1 MPDPGPSLLV
11 DLRAW
16 SYDLELKAS
25 EDPRVGYGDQWDTA
39 FRAACVTIVLLLLL
53 ALLALSVFH
62 SAYAAAMS
70 RSRGDHPGPSRP
82 TTVGGLWREARPQVG
97 PVFRTH
103 LRAVVCAC
111 GPALAGFVL
120 FVAVDADSVPGVE
133 PSRLSGTTSV
143 AYPLV
148 GWCLPIAL
156 ASLTLLLGFRF
167 SLAPAAVVA
176 TGSSPKDAL
185 RRSWDLTRRSRWLTS
200 GVCLLLTAAGAAVFT
215 ALRLALT
222 PLADPARL
230 AMLDLADGN
239 RYAADA
245 IGTLMPSAS
254 ALLLLPLIV
263 LPPVCSA
270 LAVVHAG
277 LSEASGCPGRPGGP
291 DGRRPPCP
299 APP

>member
-1 MPDPGPSLLV
+1 MSIRDLWHLRRQKWRVLYGFAAAATVWLAVPGLLV
-11 DLRAW
+11 AATGLGLAWPAFTAAW
-16 SYDLELKAS
+16 SYDLE
-25 EDPRVGYGDQWDTA
+25 R
-39 FRAACVTIVLLLLL
+39 
-53 ALLALSVFH
+53 
-62 SAYAAAMS
+62 
-70 RSRGDHPGPSRP
+70 
-82 TTVGGLWREARPQVG
+82 
-97 PVFRTH
+97 
-103 LRAVVCAC
+103 
-111 GPALAGFVL
+111 
-120 FVAVDADSVPGVE
+120 
-133 PSRLSGTTSV
+133 RLSGTTSV

-185 RRSWDLTRRSRWLTS
+185 RRSWALTRRSRWLTS
-200 GVCLLLTAAGAAVFT
+200 GVCLLLTAAAAAVFT

-222 PLADPARL
+222 PLADPARRF
-230 AMLDLADGN
+230 MVDLADGN

-263 LPPVCSA
+263 LPPVCAA
-270 LAVVHAG
+270 LAVLHAG
-277 LSEASGCPGRPGGP
+277 LSGASGCPGRPGGP